1 VSLSQPQTYAVIT
14 GQQPGLFSG
23 PLYTVYKAISS
34 IVICE
39 KLTTKKISLVPIF
52 WNASEDHDLSEV
64 NHINMFRENKPYEL
78 RYHHPDEGVALSY
91 INLDKSELDKI
102 LTIIKSISPNSE
114 FKPELLRQIEEII
127 ENSHTIGD
135 FFSRFMIYLFGELG
149 LILMEPENFRDMMIP
164 VFEKLI
170 RRPTECTQTTN
181 ETGLRLKKLG
191 YSPRIHKKSNVCN
204 FFILNSDG
212 KRLQTTYDGKFHAGN
227 EAFSQRELL
236 NLLEDNPSQ
245 FSANALIRPITQD
258 FLFPTFAYVAGPN
271 EIAYQA
277 QLKGLYD
284 FFSLE
289 PPVIF
294 PRFGATIVE
303 NKVSKILEKH
313 NIDII
318 QLRNPSKLLK
328 ELAKKKMENT
338 FDSFKTE
345 VSKSMSEVIQQAES
359 IDKTLI
365 EPSLLAKGKIFKTI
379 DVLEEKIASKI
390 KKHNQ
395 VTRRQITKAHDNLF
409 PDNHLQERQINI
421 LEYLIKFGRDFLETL
436 HDNFLETNYG
446 EHRVI
451 VC

>member
-1 VSLSQPQTYAVIT
+1 MTIDYINQAHNLKHLFTKHFREPSVRKCNVDRPRLIEKLLEYNKNIDAPEQVTRNIVSLSQPQTYAVIT

-102 LTIIKSISPNSE
+102 LTIIESISPNSE

-212 KRLQTTYDGKFHAGN
+212 KRLQTTYDGKFH
-227 EAFSQRELL
+227 
-236 NLLEDNPSQ
+236 
-245 FSANALIRPITQD
+245 
-258 FLFPTFAYVAGPN
+258 
-271 EIAYQA
+271 
-277 QLKGLYD
+277 
-284 FFSLE
+284 
-289 PPVIF
+289 
-294 PRFGATIVE
+294 
-303 NKVSKILEKH
+303 
-313 NIDII
+313 
-318 QLRNPSKLLK
+318 
-328 ELAKKKMENT
+328 
-338 FDSFKTE
+338 
-345 VSKSMSEVIQQAES
+345 
-359 IDKTLI
+359 
-365 EPSLLAKGKIFKTI
+365 
-379 DVLEEKIASKI
+379 
-390 KKHNQ
+390 
-395 VTRRQITKAHDNLF
+395 
-409 PDNHLQERQINI
+409 
-421 LEYLIKFGRDFLETL
+421 
-436 HDNFLETNYG
+436 
-446 EHRVI
+446 
-451 VC
+451 